1 MVWRKI
7 IIVLWYQ
14 LQMQFCFLC
23 KLAHPCDLE
32 VLLTQL
38 FPPSNP
44 KLTVETNQLSTLS
57 IRRPSPHH
65 HHWRGSHASFSSPHT
80 GAPAI
85 HRRPLPHRCRG
96 RRPRGPALHLA
107 SYHSFALGQHGLP
120 LPPQPLPPRPHYRKS
135 HSCHEPSV
143 LPWPF
148 CRAHG
153 KIVFCRRPDLK
164 LTADR
169 AAHGKKGCREGLSAN
184 KYFVVSFLWPTTA
197 WYFAQSSSWQR
208 DVLSWV
214 FFLADDKM
222 IFAINWNQ
230 ISK

>member
-1 MVWRKI
+1 MWFRGFAHT
-7 IIVLWYQ
+7 IVSTIQSEIDGWDKSALHLIHPTPLPAPPPLTW
-14 LQMQFCFLC
+14 LSRLL
-23 KLAHPCDLE
+23 LA
-32 VLLTQL
+32 
-38 FPPSNP
+38 S
-44 KLTVETNQLSTLS
+44 
-57 IRRPSPHH
+57 
-65 HHWRGSHASFSSPHT
+65 
-80 GAPAI
+80 
-85 HRRPLPHRCRG
+85 HRRPCYPPSAAALPVQRTAPTRA
-96 RRPRGPALHLA
+96 GPPTLPPTT
-107 SYHSFALGQHGLP
+107 SFAPGQRGLP

-197 WYFAQSSSWQR
+197 WYFAQSSSPQR